1 MNQPAPVTENIASE
15 QAERLCA
22 LREMLPELDRRY
34 TRLCALLNEACT
46 RDVPMHRIQLAIGD
60 VQSAI
65 AACGFEQPT
74 PDDGEDPDWG

>member
-22 LREMLPELDRRY
+22 LREILPELDRRY
-34 TRLCALLNEACT
+34 AHLCALLNQACE
-46 RDVPMHRIQLAIGD
+46 RDVPQHRIQLAIGD

-65 AACGFEQPT
+65 AACGFEQPES
-74 PDDGEDPDWG
+74 DDGDDPDWG